1 MAQIAL
7 RVDLVTYA
15 LLEHLGFGEAAVGLA
30 LPDLHAIAG
39 DAKRAAGGR
48 LQRHTTQVI
57 GKRTQQLLGQP
68 RGAQQPLALGAIGDD
83 DLGFAQRHNLRGSWH
98 NGLGGSGGYNTGLYC
113 PASRFMMR
121 RLLSC
126 LFLCLLPLLADA
138 VETPRPKIGLVLSG
152 GAARGLAH
160 IGVLK
165 ALEEQ
170 GIQIDAIAGT
180 SMGAVIGG
188 LYASGYKIDELEK
201 LALNIDWQQALSD
214 APPRED
220 VPFRRKQ
227 DDRDFLVKQKL
238 SFRDDGS
245 LGLPL
250 GVIQGQNLA
259 LLLESMFAHS
269 SNTRNFDKLPIP
281 FRAVATDITT
291 GEKVVFNKGHLPQVI
306 RASMSIP
313 AVFAPVEIDGRLL
326 VDGGMTDNIPLDVAR
341 EMGVDIAIV
350 VDIGTPLRSRKQLAT
365 VVDVLNQSIT
375 LMTRRNSEEQL
386 KALHPKDVLIQPP
399 LAAYGVTDFGR
410 AKDMIDAGYRATRA
424 LDVRLAHLRPAEPV
438 DPQLIAA
445 RTPGE
450 RTPVITAIKVENDSK
465 VSDDVIRYY
474 IRQNLGEPLNL
485 GRLQTDMGTLY
496 GLDYFEQVQ
505 YRVVKKGQDNT
516 LVISARGKRSGT
528 DYLRLGL
535 NLSDDMRGDSAFN
548 LGASYRMNGINR
560 LGAEWLTRVQI
571 GDRQELYSEFYQPLD
586 VGSRYFVAPYI
597 SAQAQNVELTL
608 DNDPISEYRLERYG
622 FGLNVGRQI
631 GNSGEIRFGVG
642 EAWGKADVRI
652 GDRDLPSVSFSEGFY
667 ELKYSFD
674 SLDNVYFPHTGED
687 IGLAF
692 REFEPGLGSDQR
704 YRQWEF
710 KLDKAMSRGPDTLI
724 LGGRYGRTL
733 DKSDVVVSS
742 FLLGGARQLSG
753 FREDAISG
761 QNIALMR
768 AVYYRRLT
776 PRSYLPLDFPL
787 YLGASVERGR
797 AWNNDNQ
804 FDSGYINAASVFLG
818 FDTPLGPLNFSY
830 GFNDDNQQAV
840 YLNLGQTF

>member
-1 MAQIAL
+1 
-7 RVDLVTYA
+7 
-15 LLEHLGFGEAAVGLA
+15 
-30 LPDLHAIAG
+30 
-39 DAKRAAGGR
+39 
-48 LQRHTTQVI
+48 
-57 GKRTQQLLGQP
+57 
-68 RGAQQPLALGAIGDD
+68 
-83 DLGFAQRHNLRGSWH
+83 
-98 NGLGGSGGYNTGLYC
+98 
-113 PASRFMMR
+113 MR
-121 RLLSC
+121 RLLI
-126 LFLCLLPLLADA
+126 CLLLGFLPLFIHASEA
-138 VETPRPKIGLVLSG
+138 PRPKVGLVLSG

-170 GIQIDAIAGT
+170 GIRIDAIAGT
-180 SMGAVIGG
+180 SMGAVVGG
-188 LYASGYKIDELEK
+188 LYASGYQIDELEK
-201 LALNIDWQQALSD
+201 MALSIDWQQALSD

-259 LLLESMFAHS
+259 LLLESLLAHTS
-269 SNTRNFDKLPIP
+269 DTRDFDKLPIP
-281 FRAVATDITT
+281 FRAVATDIAN
-291 GEKVVFNKGHLPQVI
+291 GEKVVFRKGHLPQVI

-313 AVFAPVEIDGRLL
+313 AVFAPVELDGRLL

-341 EMGVDIAIV
+341 EMGVDVAIV
-350 VDIGTPLRSRKQLAT
+350 VDIGTPLRNRKQLTT

-386 KALHPKDVLIQPP
+386 AALHPNDVLIQPP
-399 LAAYGVTDFGR
+399 LASFGVTDFGR
-410 AKDMIDAGYRATRA
+410 AEEMIDAGYRATKA
-424 LDVRLAHLRPAEPV
+424 LDARLARLKPAVSQDAE
-438 DPQLIAA
+438 LNAA
-445 RTPGE
+445 RAPGQ
-450 RTPVITAIKVENDSK
+450 RTPIITAIKIENDSK
-465 VSDDVIRYY
+465 VGDDVIRYY
-474 IRQNLGEPLNL
+474 IRQPIGEPLDL
-485 GRLQTDMGTLY
+485 GRLHSDMGTLY

-505 YRVVKKGQDNT
+505 YRVVHKGQEHT

-528 DYLRLGL
+528 DYLRVGL

-560 LGAEWLTRVQI
+560 LGAEWLTRAQI
-571 GDRQELYSEFYQPLD
+571 GDKQELYTEFYQPLD
-586 VGSRYFVAPYI
+586 VGSRYFVAPY
-597 SAQAQNVELTL
+597 AAFEAQNVDSVL
-608 DNDPISEYRLERYG
+608 DNDPVAQYRVERYG

-631 GNSGEIRFGVG
+631 GNNGEIRFGVG

-652 GDRDLPSVSFSEGFY
+652 GDQDLPSEHFNEGFY
-667 ELKYSFD
+667 ALKYSFD
-674 SLDNVYFPHTGED
+674 SLDNVYFPHDGKDVSLT
-687 IGLAF
+687 LMQ
-692 REFEPGLGSDQR
+692 FEPGLGSDTR

-710 KLDKAMSRGPDTLI
+710 KLDKAMSSGPDTLI

-733 DKSDVVVSS
+733 DDANVVTSS

-761 QNIALMR
+761 QNVSLLR

-776 PRSYLPLDFPL
+776 PRAYLPLDFPL
-787 YLGASVERGR
+787 YAGGSLERGR
-797 AWNNDNQ
+797 AWNNDND
-804 FDSGYINAASVFLG
+804 FDSGYINAASVFIG

-830 GFNDDNQQAV
+830 GLNDANEQAV

>member
-1 MAQIAL
+1 
-7 RVDLVTYA
+7 
-15 LLEHLGFGEAAVGLA
+15 
-30 LPDLHAIAG
+30 
-39 DAKRAAGGR
+39 
-48 LQRHTTQVI
+48 
-57 GKRTQQLLGQP
+57 
-68 RGAQQPLALGAIGDD
+68 
-83 DLGFAQRHNLRGSWH
+83 
-98 NGLGGSGGYNTGLYC
+98 
-113 PASRFMMR
+113 MR

-126 LFLCLLPLLADA
+126 LILCLLPVFLHAA
-138 VETPRPKIGLVLSG
+138 EAPRPKIGLVLSG

-170 GIQIDAIAGT
+170 GVKIDAIAGT

-201 LALNIDWQQALSD
+201 LALGIDWQQALSD
-214 APPRED
+214 APPRAD

-259 LLLESMFAHS
+259 LLLESMLAHAS
-269 SNTRNFDKLPIP
+269 DTRDFDKLPIP
-281 FRAVATDITT
+281 FRAVATDIAS
-291 GEKVVFNKGHLPQVI
+291 GEKVVFRKGHLPRVI

-313 AVFAPVEIDGRLL
+313 AVFAPVELDGRLL

-341 EMGVDIAIV
+341 DMGVDIAIV
-350 VDIGTPLRSRKQLAT
+350 VDIGTPLRSRQQLAT

-386 KALHPKDVLIQPP
+386 ATLHKNDVLIQPP
-399 LAAYGVTDFGR
+399 LASFGVTDFGR
-410 AKDMIDAGYRATRA
+410 AQEMIDAGYRATRI
-424 LDVRLAHLRPAEPV
+424 LDARLASLRPAEPMNAE
-438 DPQLIAA
+438 LSAA
-445 RTPGE
+445 RAPGQ
-450 RTPVITAIKVENDSK
+450 RTPIITAIRVENDSK

-474 IRQNLGEPLNL
+474 IRQPIGEPLNL

-505 YRVVKKGQDNT
+505 YRVVHKGNEHT
-516 LVISARGKRSGT
+516 LVINARGKRSGT

-548 LGASYRMNGINR
+548 LGASYRVNGINS

-571 GDRQELYSEFYQPLD
+571 GDQQELYSEFYQPLD
-586 VGSRYFVAPYI
+586 VGSRYFIAPYI
-597 SAQAQNVELTL
+597 GIESQNIEAVL
-608 DNDPISEYRLERYG
+608 DNDPIAEYRLQRYG
-622 FGLNVGRQI
+622 LGLNIGRQI

-642 EAWGKADVRI
+642 EAWGKADVRV
-652 GDRDLPSVSFSEGFY
+652 GDQNLPSESFNEGYY
-667 ELKYSFD
+667 ELRYSFD
-674 SLDNVYFPHTGED
+674 SLDNVYFPHEGED
-687 IGLAF
+687 IGLSL
-692 REFEPGLGSDQR
+692 RQFEPSLGSDKR

-710 KLDKAMSRGPDTLI
+710 KLDKALSSGPNTFI

-733 DKSDVVVSS
+733 DEAEVVTSS
-742 FLLGGARQLSG
+742 FVLGGARQLSG
-753 FREDAISG
+753 FRQDALSG
-761 QNIALMR
+761 QNISLMR
-768 AVYYRRLT
+768 GVYYRRLT
-776 PRSYLPLDFPL
+776 PRAYLPLDFPL
-787 YLGASVERGR
+787 YLGGSLERGR
-797 AWNNDNQ
+797 AWNNDNE
-804 FDSGYINAASVFLG
+804 FDSGYINAASIFLG

-830 GFNDDNQQAV
+830 GINDDNQKAV

>member
-1 MAQIAL
+1 
-7 RVDLVTYA
+7 
-15 LLEHLGFGEAAVGLA
+15 
-30 LPDLHAIAG
+30 
-39 DAKRAAGGR
+39 
-48 LQRHTTQVI
+48 
-57 GKRTQQLLGQP
+57 
-68 RGAQQPLALGAIGDD
+68 
-83 DLGFAQRHNLRGSWH
+83 
-98 NGLGGSGGYNTGLYC
+98 
-113 PASRFMMR
+113 MR
-121 RLLSC
+121 RLL
-126 LFLCLLPLLADA
+126 LCLLLGFLPLFVHASA
-138 VETPRPKIGLVLSG
+138 PANEATRPKVGLVLSG

-170 GIQIDAIAGT
+170 GIKIDAIAGT
-180 SMGAVIGG
+180 SMGAVVGG

-245 LGLPL
+245 LGMPL

-259 LLLESMFAHS
+259 LLLESLLAHTS
-269 SNTRNFDKLPIP
+269 DTRDFDKLPIP
-281 FRAVATDITT
+281 FRAVATDIAN
-291 GEKVVFNKGHLPQVI
+291 GEKVVFRKGHLPQVI

-313 AVFAPVEIDGRLL
+313 AVFAPVELNGRLL

-341 EMGVDIAIV
+341 EMGVDVAIV
-350 VDIGTPLRSRKQLAT
+350 VDIGTPLRNSKQLTT

-386 KALHPKDVLIQPP
+386 AALKPSDVLIQPA
-399 LAAYGVTDFGR
+399 LAAFGVTDFGK
-410 AKDMIDAGYRATRA
+410 AQDMIDAGYRATRI
-424 LDVRLAHLRPAEPV
+424 LDARLAVLKSAESQ
-438 DPQLIAA
+438 DAELNAA
-445 RTPGE
+445 RSPGQ
-450 RTPVITAIKVENDSK
+450 RTPIITAIKVENNSK
-465 VSDDVIRYY
+465 VDDDVIRYY
-474 IRQNLGEPLNL
+474 IRQHIGEPLDL
-485 GRLQTDMGTLY
+485 GRLHSDMGTLY

-505 YRVVKKGQDNT
+505 YRVVHKGQDHT

-528 DYLRLGL
+528 DYLRVGL

-548 LGASYRMNGINR
+548 LGASYRVNGINR
-560 LGAEWLTRVQI
+560 LGAEWLTRAQI
-571 GDRQELYSEFYQPLD
+571 GDKQELYSEFYQPLD
-586 VGSRYFVAPYI
+586 VGSRYFIAP
-597 SAQAQNVELTL
+597 SVVFEAQNVDAVL
-608 DNDPISEYRLERYG
+608 DNDPIAQYRVERYG
-622 FGLNVGRQI
+622 MALNVGRQI
-631 GNSGEIRFGVG
+631 GNNGEVRFGVG

-652 GDRDLPSVSFSEGFY
+652 GDQDLPSEHFNEGFY
-667 ELKYSFD
+667 SLKYSYD
-674 SLDNVYFPHTGED
+674 SLDNVYYPHEGKD
-687 IGLAF
+687 ISLTLLQ
-692 REFEPGLGSDQR
+692 FEPSLGSDTR

-733 DKSDVVVSS
+733 DDTNVVTSS

-761 QNIALMR
+761 QNVSLLR

-776 PRSYLPLDFPL
+776 PRAYLPLDFPL
-787 YLGASVERGR
+787 YAGASLERGR
-797 AWNNDNQ
+797 AWNNDNE
-804 FDSGYINAASVFLG
+804 FDSGYINAASVFIG

-830 GFNDDNQQAV
+830 GLNDANEQAV

>member
-1 MAQIAL
+1 
-7 RVDLVTYA
+7 
-15 LLEHLGFGEAAVGLA
+15 
-30 LPDLHAIAG
+30 
-39 DAKRAAGGR
+39 
-48 LQRHTTQVI
+48 
-57 GKRTQQLLGQP
+57 
-68 RGAQQPLALGAIGDD
+68 
-83 DLGFAQRHNLRGSWH
+83 
-98 NGLGGSGGYNTGLYC
+98 
-113 PASRFMMR
+113 MR
-121 RLLSC
+121 RLL
-126 LFLCLLPLLADA
+126 FCLLLGFLPLFVHASDA
-138 VETPRPKIGLVLSG
+138 PRPKVGLVLSG

-170 GIQIDAIAGT
+170 GIKIDAIAGT
-180 SMGAVIGG
+180 SMGAVVGG

-201 LALNIDWQQALSD
+201 LALNIDWQAALSD

-259 LLLESMFAHS
+259 LLLESLLAHTS
-269 SNTRNFDKLPIP
+269 DTRDFDKLPIP
-281 FRAVATDITT
+281 FRAVATDIAN
-291 GEKVVFNKGHLPQVI
+291 GEKVVFRKGHLPQVI

-313 AVFAPVEIDGRLL
+313 AVFAPVELDGRLL

-341 EMGVDIAIV
+341 EMGVDVAIV
-350 VDIGTPLRSRKQLAT
+350 VDIGTPLRNRKQLTT

-375 LMTRRNSEEQL
+375 LMTRSNSEEQL
-386 KALHPKDVLIQPP
+386 AALKSSDVLIQPA
-399 LAAYGVTDFGR
+399 LAAFGVTDFGK
-410 AKDMIDAGYRATRA
+410 AQDMIDAGYRATRI
-424 LDVRLAHLRPAEPV
+424 LDARLAVLKPKESQDAE
-438 DPQLIAA
+438 LAAA
-445 RTPGE
+445 RSPGQ
-450 RTPVITAIKVENDSK
+450 RTPIITAIRVENDSK
-465 VSDDVIRYY
+465 VDDDVIRYY
-474 IRQNLGEPLNL
+474 IRQHIGEPLDL
-485 GRLQTDMGTLY
+485 GRLHSDMGTLY

-505 YRVVKKGQDNT
+505 YRVVHKGQDHT

-528 DYLRLGL
+528 DYLRVGL

-548 LGASYRMNGINR
+548 LGASYRINGINR
-560 LGAEWLTRVQI
+560 LGAEWLTRAQI
-571 GDRQELYSEFYQPLD
+571 GDKQELYTEFYQPLG
-586 VGSRYFVAPYI
+586 VGSRYFVAPYA
-597 SAQAQNVELTL
+597 SFEAQNVEAVL
-608 DNDPISEYRLERYG
+608 DNDPIAQYRVERYG
-622 FGLNVGRQI
+622 FGLNFGRQI
-631 GNSGEIRFGVG
+631 GNNGEVRFGVG

-652 GDRDLPSVSFSEGFY
+652 GDQDLPSENFNEGFY
-667 ELKYSFD
+667 ALKYSYD
-674 SLDNVYFPHTGED
+674 SLDNVYFPHEGKDVSLT
-687 IGLAF
+687 LMQ
-692 REFEPGLGSDQR
+692 FEPGLGSDTR

-733 DKSDVVVSS
+733 NDANVVTSS

-761 QNIALMR
+761 QNVSLMR

-787 YLGASVERGR
+787 YAGASLERGR
-797 AWNNDNQ
+797 AWNNDNE
-804 FDSGYINAASVFLG
+804 FDSGYINAASVFIG

-830 GFNDDNQQAV
+830 GLNDADEQAV
-840 YLNLGQTF
+840 YLKDRKSVV

>member
-1 MAQIAL
+1 
-7 RVDLVTYA
+7 
-15 LLEHLGFGEAAVGLA
+15 
-30 LPDLHAIAG
+30 
-39 DAKRAAGGR
+39 
-48 LQRHTTQVI
+48 
-57 GKRTQQLLGQP
+57 
-68 RGAQQPLALGAIGDD
+68 
-83 DLGFAQRHNLRGSWH
+83 
-98 NGLGGSGGYNTGLYC
+98 
-113 PASRFMMR
+113 MR
-121 RLLSC
+121 RLLFC
-126 LFLCLLPLLADA
+126 LLLGLLPLFVHASDA
-138 VETPRPKIGLVLSG
+138 PRPKVGLVLSG

-170 GIQIDAIAGT
+170 GIKIDAIAGT
-180 SMGAVIGG
+180 SMGAVVGG

-201 LALNIDWQQALSD
+201 LALNIDWQAALSD

-259 LLLESMFAHS
+259 LLLESLLAHTS
-269 SNTRNFDKLPIP
+269 DTRDFDKLPIP
-281 FRAVATDITT
+281 FRAVATDIAN
-291 GEKVVFNKGHLPQVI
+291 GEKVVFRKGHLPQVI

-313 AVFAPVEIDGRLL
+313 AVFAPVELDGRLL

-341 EMGVDIAIV
+341 EMGVDVAIV
-350 VDIGTPLRSRKQLAT
+350 VDIGTPLRNRKQLTT

-375 LMTRRNSEEQL
+375 LMTRSNSEEQL
-386 KALHPKDVLIQPP
+386 AALKSSDVLIQPA
-399 LAAYGVTDFGR
+399 LAAYGVTDFGK
-410 AKDMIDAGYRATRA
+410 AQDMIDAGYRATRI
-424 LDVRLAHLRPAEPV
+424 LDARLAGLKPEESQDAE
-438 DPQLIAA
+438 LAAA
-445 RTPGE
+445 RSPGQ
-450 RTPVITAIKVENDSK
+450 RTPIITAIRVENDSK
-465 VSDDVIRYY
+465 VDDDVIRYY
-474 IRQNLGEPLNL
+474 IRQHIGEPLDL
-485 GRLQTDMGTLY
+485 GRLHSDMGTLY

-505 YRVVKKGQDNT
+505 YRVVHKGQDHT

-528 DYLRLGL
+528 DYLRVGL

-548 LGASYRMNGINR
+548 LGASYRINGINR
-560 LGAEWLTRVQI
+560 LGAEWLTRAQI
-571 GDRQELYSEFYQPLD
+571 GDKQELYTEFYQPLD
-586 VGSRYFVAPYI
+586 VGSRYFVAPYA
-597 SAQAQNVELTL
+597 SFEAQNVEAVL
-608 DNDPISEYRLERYG
+608 DNDPIAQYRVERYG
-622 FGLNVGRQI
+622 FGLNFGRQI
-631 GNSGEIRFGVG
+631 GNNGEVRFGVG

-652 GDRDLPSVSFSEGFY
+652 GDQDLPSENFNEGFY
-667 ELKYSFD
+667 ALKYSYD
-674 SLDNVYFPHTGED
+674 SLDNVYFPHEGKDVSLT
-687 IGLAF
+687 LMQ
-692 REFEPGLGSDQR
+692 FEPGLGSDTR

-733 DKSDVVVSS
+733 DDANVVTSS

-761 QNIALMR
+761 QNVSLMR

-787 YLGASVERGR
+787 YAGASLERGR
-797 AWNNDNQ
+797 AWNNDNE
-804 FDSGYINAASVFLG
+804 FDSGYINAASVFIG

-830 GFNDDNQQAV
+830 GLNDANEQAV